1 MLNVASPWLAA
12 QTALPTTDINE
23 CSLSDN
29 LCRNGRCVNVI
40 GTYQCACDSG
50 FQATLDRQGC
60 VGECCP
66 LANSRA
72 KTLVQIQNP
81 PGLTLLVTLGGCLR
95 VGHRG
100 NLLAELQPVGA
111 TGERLLSAVTLL

>member
-1 MLNVASPWLAA
+1 MMPNVVSAWLAA
-12 QTALPTTDINE
+12 QTVLPTADINE

-60 VGECCP
+60 VGECSP
-66 LANSRA
+66 LPNSRV
-72 KTLVQIQNP
+72 KTPVGIQNP
-81 PGLTLLVTLGGCLR
+81 PGLIPLIMLGG
-95 VGHRG
+95 VSEGK
-100 NLLAELQPVGA
+100 AK
-111 TGERLLSAVTLL
+111 GEPPG

>member
-1 MLNVASPWLAA
+1 MHNVVSTWLAV
-12 QTALPTTDINE
+12 QILLPTADINE

-60 VGECCP
+60 VGECSP
-66 LANSRA
+66 LPNSHA
-72 KTLVQIQNP
+72 KIPVHIQNP
-81 PGLTLLVTLGGCLR
+81 PGLTPLIM
-95 VGHRG
+95 
-100 NLLAELQPVGA
+100 
-111 TGERLLSAVTLL
+111 LSAVSVGKARVEPPG